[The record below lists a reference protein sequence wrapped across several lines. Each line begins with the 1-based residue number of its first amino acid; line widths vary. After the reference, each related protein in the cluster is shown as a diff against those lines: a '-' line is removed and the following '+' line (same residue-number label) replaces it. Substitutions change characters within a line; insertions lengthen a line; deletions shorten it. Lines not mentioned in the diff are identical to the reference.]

1 MAKAGIDITVLCV
14 ADDILLGLSNEE
26 VLSKN
31 RICADIAA
39 GSHGKIVAMAGI
51 DPRRKAAPNLFR
63 QCIEVYGMRGLKWHC
78 NLGYAPNSEGAYAVL
93 KVAEKLGTPL
103 LTHTGPTP
111 PPSRKPK
118 ESGWGRLVHPN
129 LLDDVTMDFP
139 GLKVIAAHMG
149 MLAWR
154 DDWAGLAQVRRNLY
168 GDLAFWQI
176 YAASNYER
184 FCHDLRYNLDVAGS
198 DSVLFG
204 SDGPSAIALMPNED
218 FIQILRDLPQK
229 APLGVRFTKEEVEGI
244 LGGNAKKVFGI

>member
-1 MAKAGIDITVLCV
+1 
-14 ADDILLGLSNEE
+14 
-26 VLSKN
+26 
-31 RICADIAA
+31 
-39 GSHGKIVAMAGI
+39 
-51 DPRRKAAPNLFR
+51 
-63 QCIEVYGMRGLKWHC
+63 
-78 NLGYAPNSEGAYAVL
+78 
-93 KVAEKLGTPL
+93 
-103 LTHTGPTP
+103 
-111 PPSRKPK
+111 
-118 ESGWGRLVHPN
+118 
-129 LLDDVTMDFP
+129 
-139 GLKVIAAHMG
+139 MG